1 MAVIPVKLQY
11 IKESTDA
18 VRKRKNPNRDAVSNR
33 INLRDIYTIAP
44 IEIMSPHFSRS
55 KNTDCLQSPQFPK
68 IAIRHLPTLAL
79 DCPRSTSAIKIV
91 QELATKS
98 NLKHITLELGGKSSF
113 IVCKDADVDRAI
125 ELAHF
130 PLFFNQSLQRKL
142 VSILTKL
149 LGQKSE
155 NRRLRL
161 LIKYVDCVDK
171 LNIAINLISQEGGP
185 AIQRLQEVVEFLS
198 RTKAT
203 DQFRTHRLRET
214 LVTLKALYET
224 EVDSMKFDGLLD
236 EALLNLQDEF
246 EGILLQLRHHNIGVQ
261 VDDGDGEMM
270 GVVELG
276 TDLDVEVLRRI
287 SETLAANDCLDICID
302 IFVKVRYKRAA
313 KALMKLN
320 PDYLRTYKPEEID
333 QMEWENLETSI
344 TLWTQHFELAVQ
356 NVFVSEKTLCN
367 QVLGNIMD
375 GLVWQECFVKIADKI
390 MAVFFRF
397 GEGVAR
403 SNKEPQKL
411 FKLLDMFNSLENLKT
426 EFSDVFEG
434 EAGADICMRFRELE
448 KLLIHASSKVYWEF
462 GLQIE
467 GNQDGL
473 PPPQD
478 GTVPKLVRYAI
489 NYLKYLTTDN
499 YNEPMA
505 QVLRTKQIWKAGV
518 HTACEP
524 EDNLLKDAVSNVME
538 ALHRNIESKRSS
550 YKDKVLYHVFTMNT
564 YWYIYMRTRNTE
576 LGKLL
581 GESYMRKN
589 YKVVAEE
596 AAYLYEKQAWG
607 GLVRFLDKQDNSE
620 EGDAKGKI
628 EDFLKGFELVA
639 QRHTSRYS
647 IPEADL
653 REQIKEATIKLLIP
667 PYSEFLD
674 TFSSV
679 LDVNSY
685 PSPDMIEALIGQIF
699 SGNDRKSSM
708 GSMRRETKEQ
718 FEGRN
723 SVSSDIEQMS
733 GHGSFSRFQRNGS
746 NTSDA

>member
-1 MAVIPVKLQY
+1 MENYSVLSDL
-11 IKESTDA
+11 ESTCTDLKTLLKSSENLQTNLQKHEENFNNLQESLRVA
-18 VRKRKNPNRDAVSNR
+18 SRRLAPLQSLSIASKALETRINRAVSPALVL
-33 INLRDIYTIAP
+33 IDG
-44 IEIMSPHFSRS
+44 F
-55 KNTDCLQSPQFPK
+55 K
-68 IAIRHLPTLAL
+68 I
-79 DCPRSTSAIKIV
+79 S
-91 QELATKS
+91 E
-98 NLKHITLELGGKSSF
+98 
-113 IVCKDADVDRAI
+113 
-125 ELAHF
+125 
-130 PLFFNQSLQRKL
+130 SLQRKL
-142 VSILTKL
+142 VSISTKL
-149 LGQKSE
+149 SGQKSE
-155 NRRLRL
+155 KRRHRL

-246 EGILLQLRHHNIGVQ
+246 ERILLQLRHHNIGMQ
-261 VDDGDGEMM
+261 VDHGGGETMD
-270 GVVELG
+270 VAELG
-276 TDLDVEVLRRI
+276 TDMEAEVLRRI

-320 PDYLRTYKPEEID
+320 PDYLRTYRPEEID
-333 QMEWENLETSI
+333 QMEWETLETSI
-344 TLWTQHFELAVQ
+344 TLWTQHFKLAVQ

-375 GLVWQECFVKIADKI
+375 GMVWQECFIKIADKI

-411 FKLLDMFNSLENLKT
+411 FKLLDMLNSLENLKT
-426 EFSDVFEG
+426 EFSVVFEG
-434 EAGADICMRFRELE
+434 EAGADIYMRFRELE
-448 KLLIHASSKVYWEF
+448 KLLIHATSKVYWEF
-462 GLQIE
+462 GLQLE

-505 QVLRTKQIWKAGV
+505 QVLRTEQIWKAGV
-518 HTACEP
+518 HFACEP
-524 EDNLLKDAVSNVME
+524 DDNLLKDAVSNVME

-607 GLVRFLDKQDNSE
+607 GLVRFLDKEDNSE
-620 EGDAKGKI
+620 EGNAKGKI
-628 EDFLKGFELVA
+628 EAFLKGFEEVA
-639 QRHTSRYS
+639 QRHASRYS

-653 REQIKEATIKLLIP
+653 REQIKEATMKLLVP
-667 PYSEFLD
+667 AYSEFLD

-679 LDVNSY
+679 LDVKSY
-685 PSPDMIEALIGQIF
+685 SSPDMIEALVGQIF

-708 GSMRRETKEQ
+708 GSMSRETKER

-723 SVSSDIEQMS
+723 SVSSDIEQMP